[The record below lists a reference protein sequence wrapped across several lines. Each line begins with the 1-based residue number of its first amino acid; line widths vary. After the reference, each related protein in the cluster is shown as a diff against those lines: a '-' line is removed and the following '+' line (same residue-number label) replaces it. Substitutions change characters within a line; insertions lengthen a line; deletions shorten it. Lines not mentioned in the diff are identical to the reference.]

1 MPSPIKMRT
10 DYSAPQLRV
19 LAKSAKTNSQNL
31 LLLAVVPDAMHPTDA
46 ARVGGKDRSPAAARL
61 PTDIRDRH
69 PPCSA

>member
-1 MPSPIKMRT
+1 
-10 DYSAPQLRV
+10 V

-61 PTDIRDRH
+61 TTDICDRGS
-69 PPCSA
+69 PCSA